1 MTAPASI
8 GDSQTTSNS
17 AMPAWRPASILVLAS
32 LIYAL
37 APVVVH
43 ETAEKTNP
51 FYYNGLARIVQIA
64 LLFIFLCYGKRR
76 YFDAFFLNKEINK
89 HRLERKHAADITF
102 PHEEGECLHCG
113 NEAALPADREDG
125 IGTRIDDASQYA
137 AATRPPRL
145 RLDDHLAFFR
155 TSRCSH
161 CSHPIK
167 VSIRS
172 FRERSRF
179 RDLLRIPLIWSCI
192 GTFDYALFA
201 WSAQHTET
209 AIAST
214 AFELWPL
221 LLISFMALHEKRNEL
236 YRKKFNSVAHQK
248 KIVSGKNIVLMIVAA
263 VGLIF
268 ILESQYDNGA
278 SLILA
283 QRSFGDIAGGLLAI
297 GGAALAALTIC
308 DSLVYGKLLYSRL
321 MENTRDGVPQEPIGK
336 LDISHQRL
344 VLWLTMMG
352 HLVAKTCSLPLLF
365 VVGALDFSRSST
377 VGPRGVLGAV
387 LLGCVLG
394 GGSILLRKGNVDSLN
409 PATNSLMLLSPLA
422 ALFFLSIAGI
432 ELPRMELFAVGAALI
447 IATNVLIQTKPDESK
462 TVSGSVRQI

>member
-1 MTAPASI
+1 
-8 GDSQTTSNS
+8 
-17 AMPAWRPASILVLAS
+17 MPTWRPVSILILAS
-32 LIYAL
+32 LVYAL

-64 LLFIFLCYGKRR
+64 ILVIFLWYGKRR
-76 YFDAFFLNKEINK
+76 YFDAFFLRKEISKRRPEGK
-89 HRLERKHAADITF
+89 HVADTTIL
-102 PHEEGECLHCG
+102 HGRGECRHCG
-113 NEAALPADREDG
+113 KETALPADHEDG

-201 WSAQHTET
+201 WSAQHVET

-214 AFELWPL
+214 VFELWPL
-221 LLISFMALHEKRNEL
+221 LLVSFMTLHENRNEL
-236 YRKKFNSVAHQK
+236 YRKKFDSVAHQK
-248 KIVSGKNIVLMIVAA
+248 KIVSGKNIVLMVVAV

-283 QRSFGDIAGGLLAI
+283 QRSFGDIAGGLLAVA
-297 GGAALAALTIC
+297 GAALAALTVC
-308 DSLVYGKLLYSRL
+308 GSLVYGKLLYSRL
-321 MENTRDGVPQEPIGK
+321 MEDTRDGVPQEPIEK

-365 VVGALDFSRSST
+365 VAGSLNLSRSSD
-377 VGPRGVLGAV
+377 VDPRGILGAV
-387 LLGCVLG
+387 LLGCVIG
-394 GGSILLRKGNVDSLN
+394 GGSILLRKGNVDSSN
-409 PATNSLMLLSPLA
+409 PTTNSLMLLSPLA

-432 ELPRMELFAVGAALI
+432 ELPRMELFVVGAALI
-447 IATNVLIQTKPDESK
+447 IAINVLIQAKPDDSE
-462 TVSGSVRQI
+462 TASGSVRQL